1 MIPTLLLSS
10 IIQSVYQLLPRRNLT
25 IRDASAMELGNNP
38 CCTKILCKIFL
49 KNQCINFFA
58 HILVPISIVRV
69 FIYSKMIMRNGSFCY
84 MAVVAI
90 NGVTNIQPVGAATT
104 TMAIFIF
111 LPLLA
116 ILGVVKCHQR
126 TCR

>member
-1 MIPTLLLSS
+1 MTPTLLLSI

-38 CCTKILCKIFL
+38 SCTKILCKRVL

-58 HILVPISIVRV
+58 HILVPIPIVRV
-69 FIYSKMIMRNGSFCY
+69 LIYIKMIMRNGSFCY
-84 MAVVAI
+84 MAYVAI
-90 NGVTNIQPVGAATT
+90 NGVMNIQPVGAATT

-111 LPLLA
+111 LPLFPR
-116 ILGVVKCHQR
+116 LGVANCHQR